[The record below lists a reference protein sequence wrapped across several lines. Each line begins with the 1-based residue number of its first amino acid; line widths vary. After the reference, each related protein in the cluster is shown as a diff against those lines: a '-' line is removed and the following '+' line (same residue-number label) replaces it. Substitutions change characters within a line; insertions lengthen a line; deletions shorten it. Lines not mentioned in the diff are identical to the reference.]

1 MEGLTEYT
9 LSRNFRSPAIKPG
22 QSTFEAYRQYTKGQ
36 KVNGYMPETTN
47 VDVKFIVTSDGYA
60 IPESA
65 IDAPVKKAEA
75 LDTNSIS
82 QTVKT
87 PGSVTLPKELQ
98 EKLNAIK
105 STDIIGNIV
114 KTSRSSVNG
123 LMLGAVVGAII
134 SLVWQKPFFASV
146 ILTAVAGGATGY
158 VISKPKKIT
167 VNG

>member
-36 KVNGYMPETTN
+36 KVNAYMPETTN
-47 VDVKFIVTSDGYA
+47 IDVKFIVTSDGYA

-65 IDAPVKKAEA
+65 VDAPVKKVETPAPTSDQ
-75 LDTNSIS
+75 L
-82 QTVKT
+82 KT

-123 LMLGAVVGAII
+123 LMLGAVAGAII

-158 VISKPKKIT
+158 VISKPKKIK